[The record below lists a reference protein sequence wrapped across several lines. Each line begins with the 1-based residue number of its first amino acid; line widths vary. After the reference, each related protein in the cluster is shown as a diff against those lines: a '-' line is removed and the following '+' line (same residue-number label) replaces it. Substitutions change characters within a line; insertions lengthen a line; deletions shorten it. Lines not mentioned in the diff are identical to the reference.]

1 MLLPFVIPLNQ
12 SQSENF
18 ITFYNENRVMI
29 EKKLLKY
36 GAVKFQNVPVKTLDD
51 FQQIT
56 NSISDKFINYI
67 DGNSPRTKL
76 TSNVYTST
84 EYDKSQVIT
93 MHNELSYS
101 PLWPNQL
108 YFTCLDVS
116 ETGGETLLADSRE
129 ILSAMDKEIVEEV
142 TRKGV
147 KYIRNLHGGMGMGP
161 SWQETFETEDKKQV
175 EQYCGNNGVDYKW
188 NDYDSLSIIYATKGI
203 IRHRDS
209 NESVWFNQ
217 INQFHPSQLETD
229 LYDALKLMYDHPS
242 EFPTYVKFG
251 DDTLISEEIVTEIN
265 KTIETVT
272 IYPVWELNELLIV
285 DNETVAHGRNAYTG
299 DRKVLVSMAK

>member
-1 MLLPFVIPLNQ
+1 MLLPFIISLNTNQ
-12 SQSENF
+12 AASF
-18 ITFYNENRVMI
+18 VTFYHDNKGMI
-29 EKKLLKY
+29 EGNLLKY
-36 GAVKFQNVPVKTLDD
+36 GAVKFQNLPVKTLDD

-101 PLWPNQL
+101 PQWPNQL
-108 YFTCLDVS
+108 YFTCLDLA

-129 ILSAMDKEIVEEV
+129 ILAAMDKEIVEEV
-142 TRKGV
+142 RRKGV
-147 KYIRNLHGGMGMGP
+147 KYIRNLHGGRGMGP
-161 SWQETFETEDKKQV
+161 SWQETFETEDKKLV
-175 EQYCGNNGVDYKW
+175 EKYCSQNGVNYTW
-188 NDYDSLSIIYATKGI
+188 NEYNSLSIIYATKGVI
-203 IRHRDS
+203 QHRES

-217 INQFHPSQLETD
+217 INQFHPSQLATD
-229 LYDALKLMYDHPS
+229 LYEALQLMYDQS
-242 EFPTYVKFG
+242 SDFPTYVRFG
-251 DDTLISEEIVTEIN
+251 DDTVITEEMVTEIN

-272 IYPVWELNELLIV
+272 LYPSWGIDELLIV
-285 DNETVAHGRNAYTG
+285 DNELVAHGRNSYTG

>member
-1 MLLPFVIPLNQ
+1 MLLPYVIALNQ

-18 ITFYNENRVMI
+18 IAFYNENRGMI
-29 EKKLLKY
+29 EKELVKY
-36 GAVKFQNVPVKTLDD
+36 GAVKFQNVPLQTIDD

-108 YFTCLDVS
+108 YFTCLDVA

-129 ILSAMDKEIVEEV
+129 ILAAMDKGIVEEV
-142 TRKGV
+142 RRKGV

-161 SWQETFETEDKKQV
+161 SWQDTFETQDKEQV
-175 EQYCGNNGVDYKW
+175 EKYCSSNGVDYQW

-203 IRHRDS
+203 IQHRNS

-217 INQFHPSQLETD
+217 INQFHPSQLAAD
-229 LYDALKLMYDHPS
+229 LYDALKLMYDDAS

-251 DDTLISEEIVTEIN
+251 DDTLISEEIVKEIN

-272 IYPVWELNELLIV
+272 IYPDWNINEFLVV
-285 DNETVAHGRNAYTG
+285 DNEIVAHGRNSYTG